1 MVGIGLQQLEVMGE
15 LHLKMGELQVV
26 LGESHLVMGELQVG
40 IGLVMGVLH
49 HTTLF

>member
-1 MVGIGLQQLEVMGE
+1 MGE